1 MLDEAG
7 ALLSIKASNK
17 IESSILFFEGLAVA
31 CEVSMTDLHQARTP
45 NPNAGIDA
53 IGWLFSA
60 LVAAIVVGAGVIAYE
75 AIDTRPNAPVTQMV
89 VR

>member
-1 MLDEAG
+1 MPEYAG
-7 ALLSIKASNK
+7 RGPQLRQQTKSNRAILL
-17 IESSILFFEGLAVA
+17 FEGLAVA

>member
-1 MLDEAG
+1 M
-7 ALLSIKASNK
+7 
-17 IESSILFFEGLAVA
+17 A
-31 CEVSMTDLHQARTP
+31 CEVSMTDLHQVRTP
-45 NPNAGIDA
+45 NPNARIDA

-89 VR
+89 AR